1 MMSIRRGNRMN
12 SMMTWLSITMMMVC
26 AAGIWFAYLVRIV
39 LNDEV
44 VQERRRRRM
53 RIRELDRRRVEDKSR
68 KKKRRI

>member
-1 MMSIRRGNRMN
+1 MN
-12 SMMTWLSITMMMVC
+12 SMMTWLCVVIIMLF

-53 RIRELDRRRVEDKSR
+53 RARELERRRIEDKAQ
-68 KKKRRI
+68 KNRRRR